1 MASNTIEKYPLNR
14 RKHYVNRNFQIFDD
28 INKSSSSSKKAS
40 SKVEL
45 KPNHHHHHPK
55 PEFILSIH
63 HKEGLDV
70 DNGLR
75 QLMTL
80 LKESKGKEIYQYDSR
95 TSLHIKGLDNIYY
108 KTRKPLQTH
117 NVCKRFKPGMPVW
130 IYFKTTCEISEET
143 KIANENDNI
152 DYTPKERLHYGYR
165 GRLQREQL
173 KIKQQKQNQKQIL
186 SSANDPSTNLTSIH
200 RNTPLSTICHL
211 VTLGSFL
218 DCGTFIAHT
227 STLPDIDKF
236 ELEFRSIPQSI
247 YLRSIKNPDYLNT
260 NDDLLYNKI
269 LYSVSISHDHIE
281 SYLILNHQD
290 DFIDLF
296 IPLLYV
302 LKPIQ
307 EIELDDLGTRK
318 RTRATRFHRFD
329 TKHIAQSSVMHVR
342 IPLLNTSSKMIND
355 LASKLLE
362 NNIKVLYGN
371 IKIVYIPNDYI
382 SPYENLQFGNYLCN
396 YAWHMLMSLGYRLKD
411 KLTDEFVSK
420 LVDISNDSSL
430 FYHAL
435 RDLWKTCKD
444 NPFMDIYI
452 SLCNNT
458 IKYADVGARWLFD
471 CTTPNYCYVPRV
483 IVTPTQILPQPMR
496 PMKEN
501 RVLRGGRFG
510 SSFAFC
516 RVLLRDEDLVT
527 MSAET
532 VEQCRERILDL
543 IKQDLTIAQTD
554 YEYLHCSNSQLRDRS
569 FWFYKPNNGNTAE
582 TIRNWMGDF
591 RYEYS
596 VSSYVTR
603 MALCFTGSIKT
614 FTIQKATEIEEI
626 PDFKSFDGRYVFTD
640 GIGKISEP
648 MMRRVFEA
656 LDLNQTTGYLPC
668 ALQIRM
674 AGMKGVLVKAPELG
688 SREII
693 QVRRSQI
700 KFECDHYDLEVID
713 YSKPCNLTL
722 NRQVITLLS
731 SLGVQ
736 DIAFLHIQ
744 NESRL
749 RATMALLKCRE
760 AISLLDKVRFFE
772 FEKISNSGIDISQE
786 PFFRSLLI
794 AAYRDRLR
802 CLKQRSNIS
811 IPKTYGRAM
820 FGIIDESR
828 TLQYG
833 EVFIQYT
840 SNSQIESEIV
850 LGYVAVTKNPCL
862 YPGDIRILKAIDVPH
877 LHHLH
882 DCIVFPCNGNR
893 PHTNEIS
900 GSDLDG
906 DVYWV
911 CWLPDL
917 VPNLENQIDP
927 LDYDTLEKK
936 LLDHAIT
943 MDDVAEFL
951 IDYMANDFLGELC
964 NAHLAWADLE
974 LATSPRCIELAHDI
988 AAVVDYPKTGINP
1001 VNDEKRR
1008 ELKAPR
1014 YPDFMEKEI
1023 RTYSSRKVLGKIYR
1037 QARCAYDL
1045 HVQLEYVDQQH
1056 FIEIDETLL
1065 TDGFESYLDDAKR
1078 QYNLYCNKL
1087 QQILDLYDYSTEAEL
1102 ITGCQPLFLDE
1113 KRSYD
1118 AADVAGQDFKRLR
1131 TDTRREFL
1139 NEFIRYNE
1147 KQQHRKRDREITLIS
1162 PDPKIARLQLQKA
1175 SAWYYIAYTEEHD
1188 DHDHLIK
1195 SKSFAWIMWDFLC
1208 EIRSRKERIHHLS
1221 SRTISEALKSY
1232 YITMAN
1238 VKSRHISNYENAR
1251 TNLYKYLLEDQCEHL
1266 FEPAYSFLNIP
1277 ELTGSRVRVIIDS
1290 HNNLDKSKTI
1300 INLNRQQ
1307 YDIVPLNINKIKL
1320 FNKANRFYWKLLM
1333 QQPAIAT
1340 VLEIAIDW
1348 AAKHQCFTR
1357 TDREGNKILVL
1368 KPEIFFE
1375 RALKALFKDVPACYL
1390 PSFDDDADDDDEN
1403 NKIINGSNG
1412 DDTVTST
1419 SDDDEHSIKVT
1430 NKKLNADL
1438 FLTYE
1443 QWTNYMIDKWDFQ
1456 AIAYN
1461 FQKLIRV
1468 CNDEKDICFLNV
1480 CHLLLLALQKIGI
1493 TRTLDNAPIDL
1504 KDSLVYRLDQPIN
1517 RTGPSAALN
1526 ESISKVE
1533 SIAPE

>member
-1 MASNTIEKYPLNR
+1 MNRIEKYPLNR

-28 INKSSSSSKKAS
+28 LNKPSHKKFS
-40 SKVEL
+40 TKSESTSIV
-45 KPNHHHHHPK
+45 NRK
-55 PEFILSIH
+55 PEFLLSIH

-70 DNGLR
+70 ENGLR
-75 QLMTL
+75 PLMCL
-80 LKESKGKEIYQYDSR
+80 LKEFRAKEIAQNESR
-95 TSLHIKGLDNIYY
+95 SLISIKGLDNIYY

-117 NVCKRFKPGMPVW
+117 DVCRRFQSGMPVW
-130 IYFKTTCEISEET
+130 LYFTTTCETNDENST
-143 KIANENDNI
+143 LNSNEFI
-152 DYTPKERLHYGYR
+152 DYTRKERLHYGYR
-165 GRLQREQL
+165 GRIQREQL
-173 KIKQQKQNQKQIL
+173 KLKEQKQKFFNR
-186 SSANDPSTNLTSIH
+186 APPPDPSVLLTSTR
-200 RNTPLSTICHL
+200 RNTPLSTLCHL

-218 DCGTFIAHT
+218 DCGTYIAHG
-227 STLPDIDKF
+227 STLADVDKF
-236 ELEFRSIPQSI
+236 EIEFRNVPQSI
-247 YLRSIKNPDYLNT
+247 HLRSMKNLDET
-260 NDDLLYNKI
+260 NKI
-269 LYSVSISHDHIE
+269 LYSVSIPHDHIE
-281 SYLILNHQD
+281 SYLVLNHQD
-290 DFIDLF
+290 EFIDLF
-296 IPLLYV
+296 IPLLYA

-307 EIELDDLGTRK
+307 EVELDELGTRT
-318 RTRATRFHRFD
+318 RTRSTRFHRFE
-329 TKHIAQSSVMHVR
+329 TQHLAQSSVLHVR

-355 LASKLLE
+355 LAARLAE
-362 NNIKVLYGN
+362 NNIRIFYGN
-371 IKIVYIPNDYI
+371 LRIIFYENTY
-382 SPYENLQFGNYLCN
+382 SNPYENLQFSNYLCN
-396 YAWHMLMSLGYRLKD
+396 YSWHMLTSLGYRLKD
-411 KLTDEFVSK
+411 KLTDQFVAK
-420 LVDISNDSSL
+420 LVDLSNDSSL
-430 FYHAL
+430 FYHSL
-435 RDLWKTCKD
+435 RDLWKACKA
-444 NPFMDIYI
+444 NRFVDIYI
-452 SLCNNT
+452 ALCNNA
-458 IKYADVGARWLFD
+458 IKYSDVGARWLFD

-543 IKQDLTIAQTD
+543 IHQDLTIAQTD

-614 FTIQKATEIEEI
+614 FTIQKSTEIEQI
-626 PDFKSFDGRYVFTD
+626 PDIKTADGRYVFTD

-648 MMRRVFEA
+648 MMRRVFES
-656 LDLNQTTGYLPC
+656 LDLNQTSGYLPC

-674 AGMKGVLVKAPELG
+674 AGIKGVLVKAPELG

-693 QVRRSQI
+693 QVRSSQI
-700 KFECDHYDLEVID
+700 KFQCEHYDLEVID

-736 DIAFLHIQ
+736 DIAFLQIQ
-744 NESRL
+744 NEARL

-772 FEKISNSGIDISQE
+772 FEKINNSGIDISQE

-794 AAYRDRLR
+794 AAFRDRLR
-802 CLKQRSNIS
+802 CLKQRSNVS
-811 IPKTYGRAM
+811 IPRAFGRAM

-828 TLQYG
+828 TLDYG

-850 LGYVAVTKNPCL
+850 LGYVCVTKNPCL
-862 YPGDIRILKAIDVPH
+862 YPGDIRVLKAVDVPH

-882 DCIVFPCNGNR
+882 DCIVFPSRGCR

-917 VPNLENQIDP
+917 VPQPENQIP
-927 LDYDTLEKK
+927 ALDYDTTEKK

-974 LATSPRCIELAHDI
+974 TAVSPRCIELARDI
-988 AAVVDYPKTGINP
+988 AAVVDYPKTGVNP

-1014 YPDFMEKEI
+1014 YPDFMEKEM
-1023 RTYSSRKVLGKIYR
+1023 RTYPSRKVLGKMYR

-1045 HVQLEYVDQQH
+1045 HVQLEYFDQKH
-1056 FIEIDETLL
+1056 SIEIDETLL
-1065 TDGFESYLDDAKR
+1065 IDGFEAYLGQAQRHYD
-1078 QYNLYCNKL
+1078 LYCNKL

-1139 NEFIRYNE
+1139 NEFIRFNE
-1147 KQQHRKRDREITLIS
+1147 KQHRKRDKDLS
-1162 PDPKIARLQLQKA
+1162 LLSNDPKIAQKQLQKA
-1175 SAWYYIAYTEEHD
+1175 SAWYYVAYTEQNED
-1188 DHDHLIK
+1188 EQFVR

-1232 YITMAN
+1232 YITMTN
-1238 VKSRHISNYENAR
+1238 VKSRHISNYEKAR

-1266 FEPAYSFLNIP
+1266 FEPAFSFLNIP
-1277 ELTGSRVRVIIDS
+1277 ELTGTRVRVIIDAQ
-1290 HNNLDKSKTI
+1290 NQLNKSKTI
-1300 INLNRQQ
+1300 INLNRHQ
-1307 YDIVPLNINKIKL
+1307 YDIVPLNLTKIHL
-1320 FNKANRFYWKLLM
+1320 FNKANRFYAKLLL

-1357 TDREGNKILVL
+1357 TDRDGNRILVL

-1375 RALKALFKDVPACYL
+1375 RALKALFKDVPASYL
-1390 PSFDDDADDDDEN
+1390 PSIDENDDDDDTAEDLT
-1403 NKIINGSNG
+1403 KLVNGSMG
-1412 DDTVTST
+1412 EDSVSS
-1419 SDDDEHSIKVT
+1419 SDHQTAKRKHSE
-1430 NKKLNADL
+1430 L

-1443 QWTNYMIDKWDFQ
+1443 QWTNYMIDKV
-1456 AIAYN
+1456 
-1461 FQKLIRV
+1461 KLYR
-1468 CNDEKDICFLNV
+1468 EKLFFFSFTCFCV
-1480 CHLLLLALQKIGI
+1480 
-1493 TRTLDNAPIDL
+1493 
-1504 KDSLVYRLDQPIN
+1504 
-1517 RTGPSAALN
+1517 
-1526 ESISKVE
+1526 
-1533 SIAPE
+1533 

>member
-1 MASNTIEKYPLNR
+1 
-14 RKHYVNRNFQIFDD
+14 
-28 INKSSSSSKKAS
+28 
-40 SKVEL
+40 
-45 KPNHHHHHPK
+45 
-55 PEFILSIH
+55 
-63 HKEGLDV
+63 
-70 DNGLR
+70 
-75 QLMTL
+75 
-80 LKESKGKEIYQYDSR
+80 
-95 TSLHIKGLDNIYY
+95 
-108 KTRKPLQTH
+108 
-117 NVCKRFKPGMPVW
+117 
-130 IYFKTTCEISEET
+130 
-143 KIANENDNI
+143 
-152 DYTPKERLHYGYR
+152 
-165 GRLQREQL
+165 
-173 KIKQQKQNQKQIL
+173 
-186 SSANDPSTNLTSIH
+186 
-200 RNTPLSTICHL
+200 
-211 VTLGSFL
+211 
-218 DCGTFIAHT
+218 
-227 STLPDIDKF
+227 
-236 ELEFRSIPQSI
+236 
-247 YLRSIKNPDYLNT
+247 
-260 NDDLLYNKI
+260 
-269 LYSVSISHDHIE
+269 
-281 SYLILNHQD
+281 
-290 DFIDLF
+290 
-296 IPLLYV
+296 
-302 LKPIQ
+302 
-307 EIELDDLGTRK
+307 
-318 RTRATRFHRFD
+318 
-329 TKHIAQSSVMHVR
+329 
-342 IPLLNTSSKMIND
+342 
-355 LASKLLE
+355 
-362 NNIKVLYGN
+362 
-371 IKIVYIPNDYI
+371 
-382 SPYENLQFGNYLCN
+382 
-396 YAWHMLMSLGYRLKD
+396 
-411 KLTDEFVSK
+411 
-420 LVDISNDSSL
+420 
-430 FYHAL
+430 
-435 RDLWKTCKD
+435 
-444 NPFMDIYI
+444 
-452 SLCNNT
+452 
-458 IKYADVGARWLFD
+458 
-471 CTTPNYCYVPRV
+471 
-483 IVTPTQILPQPMR
+483 
-496 PMKEN
+496 
-501 RVLRGGRFG
+501 
-510 SSFAFC
+510 
-516 RVLLRDEDLVT
+516 
-527 MSAET
+527 
-532 VEQCRERILDL
+532 
-543 IKQDLTIAQTD
+543 
-554 YEYLHCSNSQLRDRS
+554 
-569 FWFYKPNNGNTAE
+569 
-582 TIRNWMGDF
+582 
-591 RYEYS
+591 
-596 VSSYVTR
+596 
-603 MALCFTGSIKT
+603 
-614 FTIQKATEIEEI
+614 
-626 PDFKSFDGRYVFTD
+626 
-640 GIGKISEP
+640 

-656 LDLNQTTGYLPC
+656 LDLNQTSGYLPC

-688 SREII
+688 TREVI

-713 YSKPCNLTL
+713 YSKSCNLTL

-736 DIAFLHIQ
+736 DVAFLHIQ
-744 NESRL
+744 NEARL
-749 RATMALLKCRE
+749 RAAMALLKCRE

-772 FEKISNSGIDISQE
+772 FEKISNAGIDISQE

-794 AAYRDRLR
+794 AAFRDRLR

-840 SNSQIESEIV
+840 SNSQLESEIV
-850 LGYVAVTKNPCL
+850 LG
-862 YPGDIRILKAIDVPH
+862 DIRVLKAVDIPH

-893 PHTNEIS
+893 PHTDEIS

-917 VPNLENQIDP
+917 VPPRENQIEP
-927 LDYDTLEKK
+927 LNYDTSEKK

-974 LATSPRCIELAHDI
+974 SATSPRCIELARDI
-988 AAVVDYPKTGINP
+988 AAVVDYPKTGVNP

-1008 ELKAPR
+1008 EFKAPR

-1023 RTYSSRKVLGKIYR
+1023 RTYASRKVLGKIYR

-1045 HVQLEYVDQQH
+1045 HVQLEYLDEKHFAEVD
-1056 FIEIDETLL
+1056 ENLL
-1065 TDGFESYLDDAKR
+1065 IDGFETYIEDARR
-1078 QYNLYCNKL
+1078 QYSLYCNKL

-1147 KQQHRKRDREITLIS
+1147 KQQRKRDRETTLIS
-1162 PDPKIARLQLQKA
+1162 ADPKVARLQLQKA
-1175 SAWYYIAYTEEHD
+1175 SAWYYVAYTEEHD
-1188 DHDHLIK
+1188 EHEHLIK

-1238 VKSRHISNYENAR
+1238 VKSRYISNYEKAR
-1251 TNLYKYLLEDQCEHL
+1251 TNLFKYLVEDQCEHL

-1277 ELTGSRVRVIIDS
+1277 ELTGTRVRVIIDS
-1290 HNNLDKSKTI
+1290 HNNLVKSKTI
-1300 INLNRQQ
+1300 INLNKQQ
-1307 YDIVPLNINKIKL
+1307 YDIVRLNVNKIKI

-1340 VLEIAIDW
+1340 VLEIALDW

-1390 PSFDDDADDDDEN
+1390 PAFDDDDDDNDHRPG
-1403 NKIINGSNG
+1403 KHVNGSM
-1412 DDTVTST
+1412 DDETTVSS
-1419 SDDDEHSIKVT
+1419 SDDDERIDRERR
-1430 NKKLNADL
+1430 LNADV

-1480 CHLLLLALQKIGI
+1480 CHVLLLALQKIGI
-1493 TRTLDNAPIDL
+1493 TRNLDNASVDL
-1504 KDSLVYRLDQPIN
+1504 KDSLVYRLDQQPN
-1517 RTGPSAALN
+1517 RTRPSSALN
-1526 ESISKVE
+1526 ESLSKSA
-1533 SIAPE
+1533 SIPPE